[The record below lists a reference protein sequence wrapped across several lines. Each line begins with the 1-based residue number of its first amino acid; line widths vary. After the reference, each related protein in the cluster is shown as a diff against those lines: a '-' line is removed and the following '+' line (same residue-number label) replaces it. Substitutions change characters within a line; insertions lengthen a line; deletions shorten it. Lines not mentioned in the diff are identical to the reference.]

1 MIQRSKTAARA
12 ESPPAEDENV
22 IMSNM
27 PQTLASPED
36 VSLFDKIKK
45 YIDDKI
51 TYHEFLKLVNLWTQ
65 NFIDLQAFIDRAH
78 VFIGQSPELWA
89 SFRRVVNADEQS
101 IFPNDPQSSQGG
113 YGFGGMINVDNSVA
127 ENTPMLER
135 VKPDLSGPRVKS
147 YGPSYRKLP
156 KSVSRSSCP
165 LTRNELMNRKSTFSA
180 LVEMLCVGRSSMTNG
195 SHTPSGPPRMPHHS

>member
-1 MIQRSKTAARA
+1 MRNQTQTQSVQERRKSRPERSEELPATPSRPRSVTFLIPSVELIVQRSKTAARA

-22 IMSNM
+22 ILSNM

-78 VFIGQSPELWA
+78 VFIGQSPELWS

-156 KSVSRSSCP
+156 KSVC
-165 LTRNELMNRKSTFSA
+165 
-180 LVEMLCVGRSSMTNG
+180 
-195 SHTPSGPPRMPHHS
+195 

>member
-22 IMSNM
+22 TLSNM

-156 KSVSRSSCP
+156 KSVSRFH
-165 LTRNELMNRKSTFSA
+165 RYQELS
-180 LVEMLCVGRSSMTNG
+180 
-195 SHTPSGPPRMPHHS
+195 